1 MRNDAQFKNLLDI
14 LTGSHSVVHVVST
27 KAQEYSHMRK
37 ANPLLYMDHKFK
49 NVWRVNFSQL
59 F

>member
-14 LTGSHSVVHVVST
+14 LTGSHSVVHVIST

-49 NVWRVNFSQL
+49 KV
-59 F
+59 

>member
-14 LTGSHSVVHVVST
+14 LTGSRSVVYVVST
-27 KAQEYSHMRK
+27 KAPEYSHMHK